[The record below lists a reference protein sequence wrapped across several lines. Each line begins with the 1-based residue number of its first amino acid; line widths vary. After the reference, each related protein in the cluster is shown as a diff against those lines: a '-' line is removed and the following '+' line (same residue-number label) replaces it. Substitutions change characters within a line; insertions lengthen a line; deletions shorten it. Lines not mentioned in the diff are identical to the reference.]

1 MLKSRRGRFELLQYA
16 ESSQL
21 RIPGVFNMTILSR
34 RTLLK
39 AAVASTALT
48 FVPRSFSSSALAA
61 EGDPWKGLKFGVA
74 TYSLRELPIDDAIA
88 AVKRVGLK
96 YVSIKNVKNHIDIS
110 HSAEERKARVQKI
123 RDAGLVPLSVGNI
136 SMRTGEADIRKAFE
150 FARDVGVSTIV
161 CAPSHDAIPVLD
173 KMVKE
178 FDIKLAI
185 HNHGPED
192 KGFFPSPY
200 DVMRAV
206 EAFDKR
212 IGLCID
218 VGHTARAGVDP
229 AEAILKFSDRL
240 YDLHMKDI
248 SAMGDKNTP
257 IEAGRGILDC
267 KAILAALL
275 KIKYTGLVGFE
286 YEKDGK
292 DPIPGLAESVGYTK
306 GLLANL

>member
-1 MLKSRRGRFELLQYA
+1 MSH
-16 ESSQL
+16 
-21 RIPGVFNMTILSR
+21 LSR
-34 RTLLK
+34 RSLFK
-39 AAVASTALT
+39 AAAAATALS
-48 FVPRSFSSSALAA
+48 VLYRSVEGATPLAPA
-61 EGDPWKGLKFGVA
+61 DADPWMGLKFGVA
-74 TYSLRELPIDDAIA
+74 TYTLRELPLEETIKGI
-88 AVKRVGLK
+88 KRVGLK
-96 YVSIKNVKNHIDIS
+96 YVSIKNVKNHIDLS
-110 HSAEERKARVQKI
+110 HSSEERKTRAQQMRE
-123 RDAGLVPLSVGNI
+123 AGLVPLSVGNI
-136 SMRTGEADIRKAFE
+136 SMRTGESDIRKAFE
-150 FARDVGVSTIV
+150 FARDIGVPTIV

-173 KMVKE
+173 KLVKE

-192 KGFFPSPY
+192 KGFFPSPN

-206 EAFDKR
+206 EGFDKR

-240 YDLHMKDI
+240 YDCHMKDI

-267 KAILAALL
+267 KAILAALI
-275 KIKYTGLVGFE
+275 KIKYQGLVGFE

-306 GLLANL
+306 GLLAGLNRA